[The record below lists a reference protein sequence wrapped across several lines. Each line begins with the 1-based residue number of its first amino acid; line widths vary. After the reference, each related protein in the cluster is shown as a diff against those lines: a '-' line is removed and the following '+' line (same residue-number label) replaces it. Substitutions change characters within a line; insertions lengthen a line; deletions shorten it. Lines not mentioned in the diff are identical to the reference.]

1 MVDRRFARES
11 RLGVILPR
19 IMHQRSAQDM
29 IFMLEIELYLVPN
42 AEDRGGM
49 QVKIPNVV
57 PSTNEYEIYNKLVEW
72 ETIG

>member
-1 MVDRRFARES
+1 
-11 RLGVILPR
+11 
-19 IMHQRSAQDM
+19 M